1 MKPLQHAVA
10 FATAALALALTGCGG
25 GGNGDGGGGY
35 EPPVSP
41 APPAPPP
48 VSQTNFTAF
57 TREQITVAG
66 MTESADPVEI
76 EGIDWV
82 FPDGEN
88 ETVYDDLL
96 DASP

>member
-10 FATAALALALTGCGG
+10 IAAAALAVALTGCGG
-25 GGNGDGGGGY
+25 GSGGSGGY
-35 EPPVSP
+35 DDPVSP

-57 TREQITVAG
+57 TRDQVTVTAL
-66 MTESADPVEI
+66 TESADPVEI
-76 EGIDWV
+76 EQIDWV
-82 FPDGEN
+82 FPDGES

-96 DASP
+96 TESP

>member
-10 FATAALALALTGCGG
+10 IATAALAVVLTGCGG
-25 GGNGDGGGGY
+25 GSGSGGSGD
-35 EPPVSP
+35 EPVSP

-48 VSQTNFTAF
+48 VSQTNFTVF
-57 TREQITVAG
+57 TRDQVTVTA

-76 EGIDWV
+76 EKIDWV
-82 FPDGEN
+82 FPDGES

-96 DASP
+96 ATSP

>member
-10 FATAALALALTGCGG
+10 IATAALTVALAGCGG
-25 GGNGDGGGGY
+25 GSGGSGGD
-35 EPPVSP
+35 EPVSP

-57 TREQITVAG
+57 TRDQVLVTA

-76 EGIDWV
+76 EKIDWV
-82 FPDGEN
+82 YPDGES

-96 DASP
+96 ATSP

>member
-10 FATAALALALTGCGG
+10 IATAALAVALTGCGG
-25 GGNGDGGGGY
+25 GGGGGSGDD
-35 EPPVSP
+35 PVSP

-57 TREQITVAG
+57 TRDQITVAA

-76 EGIDWV
+76 EKIDWA
-82 FPDGEN
+82 FPDGES

-96 DASP
+96 AASP